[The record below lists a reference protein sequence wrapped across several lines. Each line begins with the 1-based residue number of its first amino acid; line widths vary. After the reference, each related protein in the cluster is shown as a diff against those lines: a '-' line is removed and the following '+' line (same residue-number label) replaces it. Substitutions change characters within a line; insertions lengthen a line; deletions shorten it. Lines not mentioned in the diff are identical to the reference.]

1 MQPAQDKTCTDHF
14 DQSMEPVLELPKALE
29 EKADSPDEHG
39 SQDPTLPEGGHGSA
53 VREQPSQ
60 CSEEPPHQ
68 QLSFRQETLDR
79 QVLEYM
85 EVALFL
91 SPEEQQR
98 RWLTI
103 LTTFLKAWEQSDGS
117 VYFPNIQLL
126 ASETSSFLVKEI
138 KKKMNGNPAE
148 DARLLVWQFLQWKG
162 ELDSAGYL
170 LLKSIY
176 SLSLYTS
183 EQELRWNIIKSG
195 LPVTLLQCLHLFF
208 VSALEAAPGDRE
220 EEQQAT
226 RKTQEMLV
234 QTMVNIYA
242 EKQGVEMLLM
252 SSHLKSLII
261 ARSSLWDQG
270 SPAWKQPTSQVLQT
284 ISKALSETTISYL
297 QDCIKTSIYNL
308 SQLDDSLPTWEVCES
323 INIILH
329 FVRNSYPISPA
340 LLLEFE
346 NNGGHQL
353 LLKFFL
359 RYEGPLDKKENASIK
374 ETLDLVTQLTLCGE
388 TELSVSRNIVYPQL
402 PQFNEKL
409 PQFNEKQPLSSG
421 KRIRNLKAFQV
432 LELLFQKSNNPN
444 LCQYILL
451 VLKSIWTWDPM
462 NFFLLEWSLQPIC
475 QFVGVIP
482 LKPFQVQA
490 QFFQLVESV
499 VEDLSYIPHE
509 ILKKIQCL
517 INENTEPLCASL
529 ALGCLHSITQR
540 DPLLTDIFRDSGLL
554 GILLVQL
561 RKEAKRLIK
570 KGSTQT
576 SSQVSEVEN
585 FLKWILK
592 MAAALVVGSV
602 RNTVI
607 LRDYGMVPYIKIY
620 VDSELYRSD
629 AVNILEQLSIINP
642 EEYMSSIIGAL
653 CSSTQGELHFKLDL
667 LKSLLKTLVNPKGR
681 SAFRT
686 SSGFNGL
693 FSLLADMEG
702 ALQDPPSGVWASF
715 GHSHILGLILRI
727 LQTMAAALY
736 LDPANKGFFQK
747 NGLFERMAEDLGT
760 LGCFSA
766 QRWGQIPMQ
775 INKPRSF
782 VELSNTAVCSPELFP
797 TRLKSCIR
805 IFSFLD
811 SMAKMN
817 PFNLK
822 SCLEETD
829 PPTLGIWDG
838 TENQQE
844 DSPGNLWDHRKSN
857 KVAAVQLPEPQNRPQ
872 GEDSVIVCPGALCVM
887 VTLIG
892 KVYSEAYPEL
902 SLEIQFAVADHIQ
915 SLMGLEKN
923 RQVACA
929 AGLLGSLIRSC
940 PEVLHNASSPLHPPL
955 IRLFEKLGS
964 QSIQPEVLR
973 QFLCLRMMPLP
984 IAPPPHVSLPPEAS
998 LSDREELDRVQRKAA
1013 QKMVD
1018 LQPKPCEKQLKGSGT
1033 AAWKDSPKETL
1044 LGSDPSECSAVAL
1057 QTAMSLIS
1065 LTTPR
1070 SLHLHSAC
1078 LAPSFV
1084 EFDMSLE
1091 GYGCL
1096 FIPSMATI
1104 LGQSTE
1110 RSVLG
1115 GTGKGIRRFPPPDG
1129 LTFSS
1134 WFLINKMSSARD
1146 YHPLRFL
1153 TLMRHMA
1160 RTEEVFA
1167 CFAVRFSPAEGCLTI
1182 STEEVAFEA
1191 LDTMVPEDETSLL
1204 CQVQFR
1210 CAPLLVTGQWH
1221 HLAVTVAKETKQICT
1236 VSAYLNGSLVGS
1248 AKMQYIRPLPGTFTS
1263 MDPVSFIDVFGFVAT
1278 PLMWKKRSSLSWRQG
1293 PMFLFEEVLSVKI
1306 LQFMEKLG
1314 PRYYSNFQAVELRG
1328 EGSYGHVQMAPLV
1341 APEKISF
1348 GINTRCS
1355 SYTTVKDI
1363 KDSYGEVDGRLVAK
1377 ELKLSSR
1384 DNTTPVFMAQNTAA
1398 KLPGCLR
1405 TIGAVVVGQHGT
1417 RVFQACPAVVSLSY
1431 LGGPSLLLALLARAQ
1446 DDHAVYA
1453 AVKVLQTVLSCS
1465 AVSERLMGDEGNG
1478 YQILAYLLKKKAH
1491 LLNSRILHLILSIG
1505 GTTEAALEQPTIKNL
1520 EIFQHIVCN
1529 FELWSP
1535 ALENLDLPL
1544 FKHLTEVVQSS
1555 RGKNSTMTPVQQV
1568 QMVPKLFLLLG
1579 DPGIPASRV
1588 HWISLLLRHSLQGH
1602 FSIKDLCWIG
1612 LFLVYTLCPASIDE
1626 NETFSNNIPE
1636 DLTQAPGKT
1645 VWLRN
1650 QLLSM
1655 LLDVIQPD
1663 KFHLSSEIQEEM
1675 FQALGPDWFLMFM
1688 QSHVHKTTIVLAAK
1702 LLFRFLHNRTHLH
1715 EFREGIMAGLWL
1727 RNSLEGLNILTDN
1740 LKSSPQLF
1748 EYQPYP
1754 LSGLMELKMFL
1765 SSSTHIPEIY
1775 LLLSGLLLDTPVSK
1789 PLDETQAGLGATF
1802 EWLLCHHHTETVVKT
1817 GLCTEAAILLL
1828 EMVSSLTR
1836 QIPAEGEDSW
1846 QTSFI
1851 KDVLHFVHLVYQRYP
1866 QDPLWSSSPFLQ
1878 ALALAAFPSG
1888 PPQPPARKEI
1898 WDLVQVLLMGI
1909 MLLDWRDKSWHPLE
1923 FMLEASPENAAIEQK
1938 MCFQT
1943 ELLLSMIEIV
1953 YNLGQNYKET
1963 SSLTGNGDTR
1973 SVLESARPYFLVNV
1987 CYITQKLVSKLHEG
2001 VLVTEPRKTILF
2013 IAEQVQLVTRKLF
2026 LHKESIMSN
2035 LYNCLNH
2042 SILYYLS
2049 NSSSGSQSLLEVL
2062 QTLQMQWDVI
2072 FAVHNSSLDFITSFL
2087 YCLSQLKS
2095 ISYHESGEAKWMPAS
2110 GCPIFLGLRKEEE
2123 RIDDL
2128 SALKDVQQEIQRAAE
2143 EIWLRL
2149 LSRRRKDLE
2158 DAYKT
2163 SLFKEKGDGEETMKM
2178 ADVAPLWE
2186 EVMRKTWQAF
2196 LASEKKNSQSK
2207 ILINASSKTS
2217 PLNESLTPGRNLKQ
2231 DFTSYLEKCRRTGQ
2245 ELYAVLCK
2253 DHVERLLC
2261 IHSKSAKAWIELE
2274 DRLFRKGGPWGPA
2287 VASPV
2292 TKWALDAYEGPA
2304 RMRKRIRFKIA
2315 HHTAEPLQ
2323 NKAQQ
2328 TQKGASA
2335 PARVENQ
2342 GEQPALTRQGEA
2354 GLDQLTFFPALCEH
2368 LHSEELLEVCAERKI
2383 ILQELVQN
2391 EKVTCQL
2398 SVVVMDGHVASEGAL
2413 LLGRDHLY
2421 VCKHFTL
2428 SHLGEV
2434 YCTSHCLSCIKE
2446 PFIYNLCYTTEA
2458 TAVEPTCSCHSYS
2471 DIREI
2476 RPMRF
2481 LQQETA
2487 LEIFL
2492 NNGYSVFLVFH
2503 NNDRKRFLTRFCSVK
2518 SKGTADEA
2526 TNIRKQSGEKKS
2538 FLLKWQRREIS
2549 NFEYLM
2555 YLNSLAG
2562 RTHSDLM
2569 QYPVFPWVLAD
2580 YHSQT
2585 LDLTNPS
2592 TFRDLSKPMG
2602 AQTEGRKKKFIQRFK
2617 EVEKTEGN
2625 LSAQS
2630 HYFTHYSSAM
2640 IVASYLVRLEPFTET
2655 FQSLQG
2661 GDLDVAD
2668 RMFHSIRNTW
2678 ESASRDN
2685 MTDVREL
2692 IPEFFYLPEF
2702 LTNHNHIDFG
2712 CLQDGTRLNDVDLP
2726 PWAGGNPHRFIRLHR
2741 QALESD
2747 FVSSCLH
2754 HWIDLIFGFKQQGPA
2769 AVKAVNTFHPYFYSD
2784 QVQMGTIDDP
2794 LIKST
2799 ILGFVSNFGQ
2809 IPKQLFTKPH
2819 PSRNAGSLRKH
2830 SVGKN
2835 SFLFP
2840 SPALSVSNLYHLKL
2854 SSVIPKE
2861 APHGPVGHI
2870 VCTEKG
2876 ILAVEKKSILLPPLW
2891 NKTFCWGFSDFT
2903 CCLTDSGSD
2912 KKMTV
2917 LEAPADWGDCLCAV
2931 SPTPSSLITSGSSC
2945 VVCVWDLC
2953 RATTGATALRLKQPL
2968 YGHTQPVTCLAVS
2981 TAYCLLVSGSADG
2994 SCLFWDLNQ
3003 LTCLTQLPA
3012 HEAGLSAVAIN
3023 DSTGEVAS
3031 CAGVTLYL
3039 WTVNGQPLAKEKAPL
3054 RPGGRLSCC
3063 CFFEVKDWDA
3073 QSLIVTGDTDGCVQV
3088 WKLEAALP
3096 VSQGEEPVGEAKAG
3110 KRQAQQ
3116 AGRRGEKAAFV
3127 LQRELLLRTSPPEG
3141 AHRPASPVTALAVS
3155 RNYSKLLAGNED
3167 GKICCWSVEE

>member
-1 MQPAQDKTCTDHF
+1 MQPAQDKTCT
-14 DQSMEPVLELPKALE
+14 
-29 EKADSPDEHG
+29 
-39 SQDPTLPEGGHGSA
+39 GGNGAA
-53 VREQPSQ
+53 VKGQPSH
-60 CSEEPPHQ
+60 CGEESLCQ

-98 RWLTI
+98 RWLAI

-117 VYFPNIQLL
+117 IYFPNIQLL

-138 KKKMNGNPAE
+138 KKKMNGNSVE

-162 ELDSAGYL
+162 ELDSDGYL
-170 LLKSIY
+170 LLKTIY

-183 EQELRWNIIKSG
+183 EQEVRWSLIKSG
-195 LPVTLLQCLHLFF
+195 LPVTMLQCLHLFF
-208 VSALEAAPGDRE
+208 VSPLEAAPGGRE
-220 EEQQAT
+220 EEDQAP
-226 RKTQEMLV
+226 RKIQDMLV

-252 SSHLKSLII
+252 SSHLKSLIL

-270 SPAWKQPTSQVLQT
+270 SPAWKQPTSQVLRT
-284 ISKALSETTISYL
+284 ISNALSETTISYL
-297 QDCIKTSIYNL
+297 QDSIKTSIHNL
-308 SQLDDSLPTWEVCES
+308 SELDDSLPTWEVCES

-346 NNGGHQL
+346 NNEGHQL
-353 LLKFFL
+353 L
-359 RYEGPLDKKENASIK
+359 IK

-388 TELSVSRNIVYPQL
+388 TELTVSGNIVYPQL

-409 PQFNEKQPLSSG
+409 PLSSG

-432 LELLFQKSNNPN
+432 LELLFQRSSNPN

-462 NFFLLEWSLQPIC
+462 NFFLLEGSLQPIC

-482 LKPFQVQA
+482 LKPFRVQA

-509 ILKKIQCL
+509 ILKKIQGL
-517 INENTEPLCASL
+517 IHENAEPSCASL
-529 ALGCLHSITQR
+529 ALGCLHSIAQR
-540 DPLLTDIFRDSGLL
+540 DPLLTDVFRDSGLL
-554 GILLVQL
+554 GMLLVQL

-570 KGSTQT
+570 KGSTQAGPG
-576 SSQVSEVEN
+576 VSEAEGLL
-585 FLKWILK
+585 LKQILK

-620 VDSELYRSD
+620 VDSELYRRD
-629 AVNILEQLSIINP
+629 AVKILEQLSIINP
-642 EEYMSSIIGAL
+642 EEYMSSIVGAL

-667 LKSLLKTLVNPKGR
+667 LKSLLKTLVSPKGR

-686 SSGFNGL
+686 SGGFNGL

-702 ALQDPPSGVWASF
+702 ALQDPPLGAWASF
-715 GHSHILGLILRI
+715 GHSHTLGLILRI
-727 LQTMAAALY
+727 LQTMAAALH
-736 LDPANKGFFQK
+736 LDPANQDFFQK
-747 NGLFERMAEDLGT
+747 NGLFERMAEDLGM

-782 VELSNTAVCSPELFP
+782 VELSDTAVCSPELFP
-797 TRLKSCIR
+797 PGLKSCIR

-817 PFNLK
+817 PFDLK

-829 PPTLGIWDG
+829 SPTLDIRDG
-838 TENQQE
+838 TEDQQE
-844 DSPGNLWDHRKSN
+844 DSPGNLWDHGKPN
-857 KVAAVQLPEPQNRPQ
+857 KAAAVQLPEPQSRPR

-887 VTLIG
+887 VTLMG
-892 KVYSEAYPEL
+892 KLYNEACPQL

-923 RQVACA
+923 RQAACA
-929 AGLLGSLIRSC
+929 AGLLGSLTSSC
-940 PEVLHNASSPLHPPL
+940 PEVLHDASSPLHPPL
-955 IRLFEKLGS
+955 IRLFEKLAS

-984 IAPPPHVSLPPEAS
+984 ITPQPHVSLPLAS
-998 LSDREELDRVQRKAA
+998 LSGREELERVQRRAA
-1013 QKMVD
+1013 QKMVA
-1018 LQPKPCEKQLKGSGT
+1018 LQPKPCEKLLKGSGI
-1033 AAWKDSPKETL
+1033 AAWKESPKDTL
-1044 LGSDPSECSAVAL
+1044 SLGSDAPESSAMAL

-1065 LTTPR
+1065 LISPR

-1104 LGQSTE
+1104 LGQNTE

-1129 LTFSS
+1129 LTFTS

-1160 RTEEVFA
+1160 RTEETFA
-1167 CFAVRFSPAEGCLTI
+1167 CFAVRFSPPEGCLTI

-1191 LDTMVPEDETSLL
+1191 LDTMVPEFEDDTSLL

-1236 VSAYLNGSLVGS
+1236 VSAYLNGSL
-1248 AKMQYIRPLPGTFTS
+1248 MQYIRLLPGSFTS
-1263 MDPVSFIDVFGFVAT
+1263 MDPASFIDVFGFVAT

-1306 LQFMEKLG
+1306 LQLMEKLG

-1328 EGSYGHVQMAPLV
+1328 SCSHRQVAPLV

-1363 KDSYGEVDGRLVAK
+1363 KDSYGEVDGRLIAK

-1384 DNTTPVFMAQNTAA
+1384 DATMPVFMAQNTAA

-1405 TIGAVVVGQHGT
+1405 TIGA
-1417 RVFQACPAVVSLSY
+1417 RVFQSCPAVVSLSY

-1453 AVKVLQTVLSCS
+1453 AIKALQTVLSCS
-1465 AVSERLMGDEGNG
+1465 AVSDRLMGDDGC
-1478 YQILAYLLKKKAH
+1478 QILAYLLKTKAH
-1491 LLNSRILHLILSIG
+1491 LLNSRILHLVLSIG
-1505 GTTEAALEQPTIKNL
+1505 CTTEAGLEQSTIKNL

-1529 FELWSP
+1529 FELWP

-1544 FKHLTEVVQSS
+1544 FKHLTEVLQSS
-1555 RGKNSTMTPVQQV
+1555 SGKGSAVALIQQV
-1568 QMVPKLFLLLG
+1568 QMVPKLLLLLG
-1579 DPGIPASRV
+1579 DPGIPASRIRQ
-1588 HWISLLLRHSLQGH
+1588 ISLLLRHSLQGH
-1602 FSIKDLCWIG
+1602 FSLKDLCRIG
-1612 LFLVYTLCPASIDE
+1612 LFLVYTLCPASINE
-1626 NETFSNNIPE
+1626 NEIFSNNIPE
-1636 DLTQAPGKT
+1636 PFGQDLTQAPGKM

-1655 LLDVIQPD
+1655 LLDVIQPE
-1663 KFHLSSEIQEEM
+1663 KLHLIQEEM

-1688 QSHVHKTTIVLAAK
+1688 QSHIHETTIVLAAK
-1702 LLFRFLHNRTHLH
+1702 LLFHFLHKRAHLH
-1715 EFREGIMAGLWL
+1715 EFREGMMAGRWL

-1748 EYQPYP
+1748 ECHPYP
-1754 LSGLMELKMFL
+1754 LSGLTALKMFL
-1765 SSSTHIPEIY
+1765 SSSTHIPEVY
-1775 LLLSGLLLDTPVSK
+1775 LLLSGLLLDTPVSE
-1789 PLDETQAGLGATF
+1789 PPDETQAGLGAMLQR
-1802 EWLLCHHHTETVVKT
+1802 LLCNHP
-1817 GLCTEAAILLL
+1817 TEAAVQAGLCAEAAVLLL

-1846 QTSFI
+1846 QTTFL
-1851 KDVLHFVHLVYQRYP
+1851 KDILHFVRQLYHRYP
-1866 QDPLWSSSPFLQ
+1866 EDPLWSSSPFLQ

-1888 PPQPPARKEI
+1888 PPQMAEGAGGHVPTAQLLPPPGEITTLPFVILPPVRKEV
-1898 WDLVQVLLMGI
+1898 WDLVHLFLRGI

-1923 FMLEASPENAAIEQK
+1923 FMLEASPENAAVEQK

-1943 ELLLSMIEIV
+1943 ELLLSTIEIV

-1973 SVLESARPYFLVNV
+1973 NVLESARPYFLVNV
-1987 CYITQKLVSKLHEG
+1987 CYFTQKLVSKLHEG
-2001 VLVTEPRKTILF
+2001 VFVTEPRKTILF

-2035 LYNCLNH
+2035 LYNSLNC

-2072 FAVHNSSLDFITSFL
+2072 FAVHNASLDFITSL
-2087 YCLSQLKS
+2087 LHCLLQLKS
-2095 ISYHESGEAKWMPAS
+2095 MSYHEKGEAKWMPTS
-2110 GCPIFLGLRKEEE
+2110 GSPIFLGPGKEEE
-2123 RIDDL
+2123 RIGDL

-2149 LSRRRKDLE
+2149 LSRRRKNLE
-2158 DAYKT
+2158 DTYKT

-2186 EVMRKTWQAF
+2186 EVMRKTWKGF

-2261 IHSKSAKAWIELE
+2261 HQSKSAKAWMELE
-2274 DRLFRKGGPWGPA
+2274 DRLFREGGLWGSV

-2292 TKWALDAYEGPA
+2292 TRWVLDAYEGPA
-2304 RMRKRIRFKIA
+2304 RMRKRIRFRTA
-2315 HHTAEPLQ
+2315 HDAAAEPSP
-2323 NKAQQ
+2323 NKVTCLRGRRTRENGIQF
-2328 TQKGASA
+2328 
-2335 PARVENQ
+2335 PLPRVSRKR
-2342 GEQPALTRQGEA
+2342 PALTRDGEA
-2354 GLDQLTFFPALCEH
+2354 GQDQLTFFPALHEH
-2368 LHSEELLEVCAERKI
+2368 LHLEEFLEVCVERKI
-2383 ILQELVQN
+2383 ILQELVRG
-2391 EKVTCQL
+2391 EKVTCRL
-2398 SVVVMDGHVASEGAL
+2398 SVVMVDGHLVLEGVL
-2413 LLGRDHLY
+2413 LLGRDHFY
-2421 VCKHFTL
+2421 VCRHFTL
-2428 SHLGEV
+2428 SHLEEV
-2434 YCTSHCLSCIKE
+2434 YCTSHCLSCIRE
-2446 PFIYNLCYTTEA
+2446 PFIYNLCYAMEA
-2458 TAVEPTCSCHSYS
+2458 TAAEPTCSCHSYS
-2471 DIREI
+2471 DIKQI

-2481 LQQETA
+2481 LLQDIA
-2487 LEIFL
+2487 LEVFL
-2492 NNGYSVFLVFH
+2492 NNGYSIFLVFH
-2503 NNDRKRFLTRFCSVK
+2503 NSDRKKFLTRY
-2518 SKGTADEA
+2518 
-2526 TNIRKQSGEKKS
+2526 
-2538 FLLKWQRREIS
+2538 LLQ
-2549 NFEYLM
+2549 
-2555 YLNSLAG
+2555 
-2562 RTHSDLM
+2562 
-2569 QYPVFPWVLAD
+2569 
-2580 YHSQT
+2580 
-2585 LDLTNPS
+2585 
-2592 TFRDLSKPMG
+2592 
-2602 AQTEGRKKKFIQRFK
+2602 
-2617 EVEKTEGN
+2617 
-2625 LSAQS
+2625 
-2630 HYFTHYSSAM
+2630 
-2640 IVASYLVRLEPFTET
+2640 
-2655 FQSLQG
+2655 
-2661 GDLDVAD
+2661 
-2668 RMFHSIRNTW
+2668 
-2678 ESASRDN
+2678 
-2685 MTDVREL
+2685 
-2692 IPEFFYLPEF
+2692 
-2702 LTNHNHIDFG
+2702 
-2712 CLQDGTRLNDVDLP
+2712 
-2726 PWAGGNPHRFIRLHR
+2726 
-2741 QALESD
+2741 
-2747 FVSSCLH
+2747 
-2754 HWIDLIFGFKQQGPA
+2754 
-2769 AVKAVNTFHPYFYSD
+2769 
-2784 QVQMGTIDDP
+2784 
-2794 LIKST
+2794 
-2799 ILGFVSNFGQ
+2799 
-2809 IPKQLFTKPH
+2809 
-2819 PSRNAGSLRKH
+2819 
-2830 SVGKN
+2830 
-2835 SFLFP
+2835 
-2840 SPALSVSNLYHLKL
+2840 KL
-2854 SSVIPKE
+2854 
-2861 APHGPVGHI
+2861 
-2870 VCTEKG
+2870 
-2876 ILAVEKKSILLPPLW
+2876 
-2891 NKTFCWGFSDFT
+2891 
-2903 CCLTDSGSD
+2903 
-2912 KKMTV
+2912 
-2917 LEAPADWGDCLCAV
+2917 
-2931 SPTPSSLITSGSSC
+2931 
-2945 VVCVWDLC
+2945 
-2953 RATTGATALRLKQPL
+2953 
-2968 YGHTQPVTCLAVS
+2968 
-2981 TAYCLLVSGSADG
+2981 
-2994 SCLFWDLNQ
+2994 
-3003 LTCLTQLPA
+3003 
-3012 HEAGLSAVAIN
+3012 
-3023 DSTGEVAS
+3023 
-3031 CAGVTLYL
+3031 
-3039 WTVNGQPLAKEKAPL
+3039 
-3054 RPGGRLSCC
+3054 
-3063 CFFEVKDWDA
+3063 
-3073 QSLIVTGDTDGCVQV
+3073 
-3088 WKLEAALP
+3088 
-3096 VSQGEEPVGEAKAG
+3096 
-3110 KRQAQQ
+3110 
-3116 AGRRGEKAAFV
+3116 
-3127 LQRELLLRTSPPEG
+3127 
-3141 AHRPASPVTALAVS
+3141 
-3155 RNYSKLLAGNED
+3155 
-3167 GKICCWSVEE
+3167 

>member
-1 MQPAQDKTCTDHF
+1 MPVTWETQDHF
-14 DQSMEPVLELPKALE
+14 DQSMEPVLELPKALA

-39 SQDPTLPEGGHGSA
+39 SQDPTLPKGGHGAA
-53 VREQPSQ
+53 VRERST
-60 CSEEPPHQ
+60 EPPCQ
-68 QLSFRQETLDR
+68 QLSFRRETLDR
-79 QVLEYM
+79 HVSEYM

-98 RWLTI
+98 RWLPI
-103 LTTFLKAWEQSDGS
+103 LAAFLKAWEQSDGS
-117 VYFPNIQLL
+117 IYFPNIQLL

-138 KKKMNGNPAE
+138 KTKMNGNPAE

-208 VSALEAAPGDRE
+208 VSAGLEAAPWGRRE
-220 EEQQAT
+220 EEEEEEEEEEQAL
-226 RKTQEMLV
+226 RETQEMLV
-234 QTMVNIYA
+234 QTMVNIYE

-261 ARSSLWDQG
+261 ARSSRWDQG
-270 SPAWKQPTSQVLQT
+270 SPAWKQPASRVLRA
-284 ISKALSETTISYL
+284 ISEALSETTISYL
-297 QDCIKTSIYNL
+297 QDCIKTSIHNL
-308 SQLDDSLPTWEVCES
+308 SELDDSSPTWEVCES

-359 RYEGPLDKKENASIK
+359 RYEGPLGKKENASIK
-374 ETLDLVTQLTLCGE
+374 ETLDLVTQLALCGE
-388 TELSVSRNIVYPQL
+388 TELRVSCNIVYPQL
-402 PQFNEKL
+402 PQFNDKL
-409 PQFNEKQPLSSG
+409 PQLNEKLPLSSG

-432 LELLFQKSNNPN
+432 LELLFQKSSNPN

-451 VLKSIWTWDPM
+451 ALKSLWTWDPM

-482 LKPFQVQA
+482 LKPFRVQA

-499 VEDLSYIPHE
+499 VKDLSYLPHE

-517 INENTEPLCASL
+517 INENARPSCTSL

-540 DPLLTDIFRDSGLL
+540 EPLLTDIFRDSGLL
-554 GILLVQL
+554 GMLLVQL

-570 KGSTQT
+570 KGSTQA
-576 SSQVSEVEN
+576 SPQVSEGEDL
-585 FLKWILK
+585 LKWTLK
-592 MAAALVVGSV
+592 MAAALVEGSV

-620 VDSELYRSD
+620 VDSEVYRSD
-629 AVNILEQLSIINP
+629 AVNILEQVSIVNP
-642 EEYMSSIIGAL
+642 EEYMSSVVGAL

-702 ALQDPPSGVWASF
+702 SLQDSPSGAWASF
-715 GHSHILGLILRI
+715 GQSHILGLILRI

-736 LDPANKGFFQK
+736 LDPANKGFFQE

-766 QRWGQIPMQ
+766 QRWGQIPTQ

-782 VELSNTAVCSPELFP
+782 VELSNTAACSPELFP

-811 SMAKMN
+811 SMARMN
-817 PFNLK
+817 PFGLK

-829 PPTLGIWDG
+829 PPPTLGVRNG

-857 KVAAVQLPEPQNRPQ
+857 EVAAVQLPEPQNRPQ
-872 GEDSVIVCPGALCVM
+872 SEDPVIVCPGALCVM

-892 KVYSEAYPEL
+892 KLYNEAYPEL

-923 RQVACA
+923 RQVACT
-929 AGLLGSLIRSC
+929 AGLLGCLVSSC
-940 PEVLHNASSPLHPPL
+940 PEVLHDASSPLHAPL
-955 IRLFEKLGS
+955 IRLFEKLAS

-973 QFLCLRMMPLP
+973 QFLCPRMMPLP
-984 IAPPPHVSLPPEAS
+984 VATPPLLSLPPAS
-998 LSDREELDRVQRKAA
+998 LSDGEELDRA

-1018 LQPKPCEKQLKGSGT
+1018 LQSKSCEKQLKGSGT
-1033 AAWKDSPKETL
+1033 AARNDSTKQSL
-1044 LGSDPSECSAVAL
+1044 LGSDPPECSAMAL

-1084 EFDMSLE
+1084 EFDMSLD

-1110 RSVLG
+1110 HSVLG

-1167 CFAVRFSPAEGCLTI
+1167 CFAVRFSPVEGCLTI
-1182 STEEVAFEA
+1182 STEEVAFED

-1204 CQVQFR
+1204 CQVRFR
-1210 CAPLLVTGQWH
+1210 CAPLLVPGQWH

-1248 AKMQYIRPLPGTFTS
+1248 AKMQYIRALPGSFTS
-1263 MDPVSFIDVFGFVAT
+1263 MDPSSFIDVFGFVAT
-1278 PLMWKKRSSLSWRQG
+1278 PLMWRKRSSLSWRQG
-1293 PMFLFEEVLSVKI
+1293 PMFLFEEVLSMET
-1306 LQFMEKLG
+1306 LQLMGKLG

-1328 EGSYGHVQMAPLV
+1328 EGSHGHLPKVAPLV

-1348 GINTRCS
+1348 GLNTRCS
-1355 SYTTVKDI
+1355 FYTTVKGI
-1363 KDSYGEVDGRLVAK
+1363 KDSCGEVDGRLVAK

-1384 DNTTPVFMAQNTAA
+1384 DNITPVFMAQNTAA

-1405 TIGAVVVGQHGT
+1405 TIGAIVVGQHGT
-1417 RVFQACPAVVSLSY
+1417 HVFQSCPAVVSLSY

-1453 AVKVLQTVLSCS
+1453 AVKVLQTVMSCS
-1465 AVSERLMGDEGNG
+1465 AVNERLMGDEGDG

-1491 LLNSRILHLILSIG
+1491 LLNSRILHLVLSIG
-1505 GTTEAALEQPTIKNL
+1505 GTMEAGLEQPTIKNL

-1529 FELWSP
+1529 FELWCS
-1535 ALENLDLPL
+1535 ASGNLDLPL
-1544 FKHLTEVVQSS
+1544 FKHLTEVLQSS
-1555 RGKNSTMTPVQQV
+1555 RGKNSPVNPVRQA

-1588 HWISLLLRHSLQGH
+1588 RRICLLLHHSLRGH
-1602 FSIKDLCWIG
+1602 FSIQDLCWIG
-1612 LFLVYTLCPASIDE
+1612 LFLVYTLSPASIDE

-1636 DLTQAPGKT
+1636 PFGQGLTQAPGKM

-1655 LLDVIQPD
+1655 LLDVLEPD
-1663 KFHLSSEIQEEM
+1663 KPHSSSVIQEEM

-1688 QSHVHKTTIVLAAK
+1688 QSHVHRTTIVLAAK
-1702 LLFRFLHNRTHLH
+1702 LLFHFLHNHTNLQ
-1715 EFREGIMAGLWL
+1715 EFREGMMAGLWL
-1727 RNSLEGLNILTDN
+1727 KNSLEGLNILTDN
-1740 LKSSPQLF
+1740 LKSSPQSF

-1765 SSSTHIPEIY
+1765 SSSAHIPEIP
-1775 LLLSGLLLDTPVSK
+1775 LLLSGLLLDTPGSK
-1789 PLDETQAGLGATF
+1789 PPDDTQAGLGAML
-1802 EWLLCHHHTETVVKT
+1802 EWLLGHRQTERVAKD
-1817 GLCTEAAILLL
+1817 GLCAEAAVLLL
-1828 EMVSSLTR
+1828 GMVSSLTS

-1846 QTSFI
+1846 QTGFI
-1851 KDVLHFVHLVYQRYP
+1851 QNILHFVHLVYQRYP

-1888 PPQPPARKEI
+1888 PPQPPARKDV
-1898 WDLVQVLLMGI
+1898 WDLVQLLLMGM

-1923 FMLEASPENAAIEQK
+1923 LMLEASPENAAVEQK
-1938 MCFQT
+1938 MRFQT
-1943 ELLLSMIEIV
+1943 ELLLSIMEIV

-1963 SSLTGNGDTR
+1963 STLTTGNGDTR
-1973 SVLESARPYFLVNV
+1973 NILESDRPHFLGNVGYF
-1987 CYITQKLVSKLHEG
+1987 TRKLVSKLHEG

-2042 SILYYLS
+2042 AILYYLS
-2049 NSSSGSQSLLEVL
+2049 NSSSGPQSLLEVL
-2062 QTLQMQWDVI
+2062 QTLQMRWDVI
-2072 FAVHNSSLDFITSFL
+2072 FAVHNSSLDFIASLL
-2087 YCLSQLKS
+2087 YCLLQLKS
-2095 ISYHESGEAKWMPAS
+2095 ISYHENGEAKWMPAS
-2110 GCPIFLGLRKEEE
+2110 GYSLGPRKEEE
-2123 RIDDL
+2123 GIDDL

-2149 LSRRRKDLE
+2149 LSRRRRDLE

-2163 SLFKEKGDGEETMKM
+2163 SLFKEEGDGEERMKM
-2178 ADVAPLWE
+2178 EDVAPLWE
-2186 EVMRKTWQAF
+2186 EAMRKTWQAF
-2196 LASEKKNSQSK
+2196 LASGKKASQSR
-2207 ILINASSKTS
+2207 ILISVSSRTS
-2217 PLNESLTPGRNLKQ
+2217 PLSESLKQ

-2253 DHVERLLC
+2253 DHVERALC
-2261 IHSKSAKAWIELE
+2261 LRLKSAKAWTELE
-2274 DRLFRKGGPWGPA
+2274 DRLFREGGPWGSA

-2292 TKWALDAYEGPA
+2292 TRWVRDAYEGPA
-2304 RMRKRIRFKIA
+2304 RMRKRIQFKTA
-2315 HHTAEPLQ
+2315 HRAAELLQ
-2323 NKAQQ
+2323 DKAQQ
-2328 TQKGASA
+2328 TQKKAASA
-2335 PARVENQ
+2335 PAYVGNP
-2342 GEQPALTRQGEA
+2342 GERPTPTREGEA
-2354 GLDQLTFFPALCEH
+2354 GRDQLTFFPALGEH
-2368 LHSEELLEVCAERKI
+2368 LHSEEFVEFVCVERKI
-2383 ILQELVQN
+2383 VLQELVQD
-2391 EKVTCQL
+2391 EKVTCRL
-2398 SVVVMDGHVASEGAL
+2398 SVVVVDGHAASEGAL
-2413 LLGRDHLY
+2413 LLGRDHFY
-2421 VCKHFTL
+2421 VCKHFAL

-2434 YCTSHCLSCIKE
+2434 YCTSHCLSCIRE
-2446 PFIYNLCYTTEA
+2446 PFIYNLCHATEA
-2458 TAVEPTCSCHSYS
+2458 APVEPTCSCHSYR

-2481 LQQETA
+2481 LLQEIA

-2492 NNGYSVFLVFH
+2492 NNGYSIFLVFH
-2503 NNDRKRFLTRFCSVK
+2503 NNDREKFLTRFCSVR
-2518 SKGTADEA
+2518 SKGVADES
-2526 TNIRKQSGEKKS
+2526 TNIRKQSEEKKS

-2580 YHSQT
+2580 YQSQT
-2585 LDLTNPS
+2585 LDLTNPG

-2602 AQTEGRKKKFIQRFK
+2602 AQTEGRKEKFIQRFK

-2655 FQSLQG
+2655 FRSLQG

-2668 RMFHSIRNTW
+2668 RMFHSVRSTW

-2747 FVSSCLH
+2747 FVSSRLH
-2754 HWIDLIFGFKQQGPA
+2754 HWIDLIFGSKQQGPA

-2784 QVQMGTIDDP
+2784 QAQMGSIEDP
-2794 LIKST
+2794 LVKST
-2799 ILGFVSNFGQ
+2799 VLGFVSNFGQ
-2809 IPKQLFTKPH
+2809 MPKQLFTKPH
-2819 PSRNAGSLRKH
+2819 PSRNAASLRKP
-2830 SVGKN
+2830 SLGKS
-2835 SFLFP
+2835 SFLLA
-2840 SPALSVSNLYHLKL
+2840 SPALSVSHLHHLKE
-2854 SSVIPKE
+2854 SSVVIPRE
-2861 APHGPVGHI
+2861 APQGPVGHI

-2891 NKTFCWGFSDFT
+2891 NQTFCWGFSDFT
-2903 CCLTDSGSD
+2903 CCLADAGSE
-2912 KKMTV
+2912 KKITV
-2917 LEAPADWGDCLCAV
+2917 LEAPAEWGDCLCAV
-2931 SPTPSSLITSGSSC
+2931 SPTPSRLITSGSSC

-2953 RATTGATALRLKQPL
+2953 RTPAGATALRLKQPL
-2968 YGHTQPVTCLAVS
+2968 YGHTQPVTCLAAS
-2981 TAYCLLVSGSADG
+2981 TAYSLLVSGSADG
-2994 SCLFWDLNQ
+2994 SCLFWDLNR
-3003 LTCLTQLPA
+3003 LTCLTRLPA
-3012 HEAGLSAVAIN
+3012 QEAGLSAVAIN

-3031 CAGVTLYL
+3031 CAGATLGL
-3039 WTVNGQPLAKEKAPL
+3039 WTVNGQPLGKGKAPL

-3063 CFFEVKDWDA
+3063 CFFDVKDWDA

-3088 WKLEAALP
+3088 WKPEAASP
-3096 VSQGEEPVGEAKAG
+3096 GSPGEQPLGEAEAG
-3110 KRQAQQ
+3110 KRQGQQ
-3116 AGRRGEKAAFV
+3116 EGGRREEAALV
-3127 LQRELLLRTSPPEG
+3127 LRRELLLRPSPPEG
-3141 AHRPASPVTALAVS
+3141 APRPASPITALAAS
-3155 RNYSKLLAGNED
+3155 RNYSKLLAGNEE
-3167 GKICCWSVEE
+3167 GKVCSWSIEE